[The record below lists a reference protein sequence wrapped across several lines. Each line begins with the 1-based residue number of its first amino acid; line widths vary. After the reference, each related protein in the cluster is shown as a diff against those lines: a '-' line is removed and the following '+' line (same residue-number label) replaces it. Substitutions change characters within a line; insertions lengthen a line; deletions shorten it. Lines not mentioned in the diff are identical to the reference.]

1 MTQLGKSESPDR
13 AQLDAWERRAEA
25 AYSEMYEARRA
36 KEPYEDAC
44 FAFAR
49 AIEAAQRLGLD
60 EEVSR
65 LNRRVEHIRAVYNSQ
80 FRGF

>member
-1 MTQLGKSESPDR
+1 VTEHDPPGRTE
-13 AQLDAWERRAEA
+13 LDEWERLAEQSYA
-25 AYSEMYEARRA
+25 QMYEARRA

-44 FAFAR
+44 FQFAR

-60 EEVSR
+60 HEVVR
-65 LNRRVEHIRAVYNSQ
+65 LTRRVEHIRAVYNSQ

>member
-1 MTQLGKSESPDR
+1 VIDNDPTSR
-13 AQLDAWERRAEA
+13 ADLDEWERRAEE

-49 AIEAAQRLGLD
+49 AIETAQRLGLAA
-60 EEVSR
+60 EVDR
-65 LNRRVEHIRAVYNSQ
+65 LTRRVAHIRAVYNSQ
-80 FRGF
+80 FRGL

>member
-1 MTQLGKSESPDR
+1 VSEGDPTSR
-13 AQLDAWERRAEA
+13 ADLDEWERRAEK

-49 AIEAAQRLGLD
+49 AIEAAQRLGLTA
-60 EEVSR
+60 EVER
-65 LNRRVEHIRAVYNSQ
+65 LTRRVDHIRAVYNSQ

>member
-1 MTQLGKSESPDR
+1 MASAPDR
-13 AQLDAWERRAEA
+13 ADRADLDDWERRAEQ
-25 AYSEMYEARRA
+25 AYAEMYEARRA

-49 AIEAAQRLGLD
+49 AIEEAQRLGLND
-60 EEVSR
+60 QVGR
-65 LNRRVEHIRAVYNSQ
+65 LERRLEHVRAVYNSQ